1 MQGTNSAKYVVRVPG
16 NYRLTASVIEPDDVH
31 LYRNRV
37 RLTEASPRIEWV
49 GPLAEGDLIEAHG
62 DVDIPLLSA
71 ILLE

>member
-1 MQGTNSAKYVVRVPG
+1 MQGAHSTKYVVRVAG
-16 NYRLTASVIEPDDVH
+16 NYRLTASVLEPDDVH

-49 GPLAEGDLIEAHG
+49 GQLAEGDLIEAHG
-62 DVDIPLLSA
+62 DVDVPVLNA